1 MTALDALTTITL
13 LAIVPALVWW
23 LGRTGWTGDR
33 KRVVVIAAAL
43 LLGVVQA
50 ILTGVIAV
58 TPGVLAIIERAVI
71 TVAGVLV
78 LSQSAY
84 TLLWSKLPDSDAEP
98 EATVLPARAGMI
110 PVQHHPAPEP
120 GGAPRASGD
129 DPPWL
134 GGHEDNGRCSPRE
147 RG

>member
-1 MTALDALTTITL
+1 MTALDALTTVTL

-33 KRVVVIAAAL
+33 KRVAVITAAL
-43 LLGVVQA
+43 LLGALQA

-78 LSQSAY
+78 LSQSVY

-98 EATVLPARAGMI
+98 ES
-110 PVQHHPAPEP
+110 APEP
-120 GGAPRASGD
+120 ID
-129 DPPWL
+129 DVVARYAVATDRPPAELVPDAEHATPDAIAKLQAW
-134 GGHEDNGRCSPRE
+134 HDSRQRE
-147 RG
+147 

>member
-33 KRVVVIAAAL
+33 KRVVVIAVAL
-43 LLGVVQA
+43 LLGVLQA

-58 TPGVLAIIERAVI
+58 TPGILAILERAVI

-78 LSQSAY
+78 LSQSVY

-98 EATVLPARAGMI
+98 ESTLEPIDDVIARYAVSTDRPTAELVPTAEHATPEAVAALTAWHD
-110 PVQHHPAPEP
+110 QH
-120 GGAPRASGD
+120 
-129 DPPWL
+129 
-134 GGHEDNGRCSPRE
+134 GRE
-147 RG
+147 

>member
-50 ILTGVIAV
+50 ILTGAIAV

-78 LSQSAY
+78 LSQSVY
-84 TLLWSKLPDSDAEP
+84 TLLWSKLPDSDAES
-98 EATVLPARAGMI
+98 ES
-110 PVQHHPAPEP
+110 APEP
-120 GGAPRASGD
+120 I
-129 DPPWL
+129 
-134 GGHEDNGRCSPRE
+134 
-147 RG
+147 

>member
-1 MTALDALTTITL
+1 MTALDALMTITL

-50 ILTGVIAV
+50 ILTGAIAV
-58 TPGVLAIIERAVI
+58 APSVLAVIERAVI

-78 LSQSAY
+78 LSQSVY

-98 EATVLPARAGMI
+98 ES
-110 PVQHHPAPEP
+110 APEP
-120 GGAPRASGD
+120 IGD
-129 DPPWL
+129 VVARYAVATDRPPAELVPPAEQVTAADVRRLSDW
-134 GGHEDNGRCSPRE
+134 HDQHGRE
-147 RG
+147 